1 MNVDNASFDQKN
13 FSAKF
18 SNKEYYFEFCLLNSI
33 GNIVYLKKGQLLSL
47 VIEDNIFNPF
57 HIGNM
62 IINDDNNLL
71 EKGPNPYTFL
81 GNGRDILILKIV
93 PTPNNKFEP
102 ETKDEKIKEFLGFDF
117 KFVIVESKQILYNNA
132 VCRRLDFIEYGHY
145 ALAENICNIFGI
157 TQATGIGN
165 YMNTN
170 AGNSMP
176 TGEVVKKILEEVFK
190 SADIYYKDPQ
200 SGETIFDM
208 SGNEPVMVS
217 PYGLVSYMEVLT
229 YVLGFHIHEESPCIL
244 SFDRHQKKFIMMSLK
259 RLFEK
264 HDNYVQE
271 SIYLPNQT
279 KSNSPD
285 SVIKWPYSKYT
296 FAESRVNKI
305 FIESPAAKYN
315 INYSSNG
322 AIMSHCKSTKSMIFD
337 MQSLHSDT
345 FTEKYYN
352 LFVKPFENTFNSYKL
367 DVNFHI
373 SPNIQDN
380 YNTYKGNLPPILEE
394 KKYLNQKL
402 STLLYLNGSVYQFK
416 LEGLTH
422 RQAMTFID
430 VVKYSD
436 NPEDPTPTKW
446 DLQNVGRHLVTSVKH
461 IFTQDTYTNEI
472 ETIKPYII
480 KDESDD
486 VQSIK
491 DLLNKPKSSSN
502 DSVDTK
508 LKETVKNTENNVNK
522 TKNLAAEVAKFADI
536 GKKIEDDLAVSAK
549 NPNLADNQ
557 KRKLEQHKS
566 DLKKMFGNPNMSDE
580 EFEKKVDEFKN
591 NVVLR
596 TYPFKAVI
604 NP

>member
-1 MNVDNASFDQKN
+1 MNIDNASFDQKN

-18 SNKEYYFEFCLLNSI
+18 SNKEYYFELCLLNSI
-33 GNIVYLKKGQLLSL
+33 GNVVFLKKGQLLSL

-57 HIGNM
+57 HIGNL
-62 IINDDNNLL
+62 ILNDDNNLL
-71 EKGPNPYTFL
+71 EKGPNPFTFL
-81 GNGRDILILKIV
+81 GNGRDILVLKII
-93 PTPNNKFEP
+93 PAPNNKFEP

-117 KFVIVESKQILYNNA
+117 KFVIVESKQITYNNA
-132 VCRRLDFIEYGHY
+132 VCRRLDFIEYGQY

-170 AGNSMP
+170 AGNSIP
-176 TGEVVKKILEEVFK
+176 TGEVVKKIIEEVFK
-190 SADIYYKDPQ
+190 TADIYYKDPI

-208 SGNEPVMVS
+208 SGNEPIMVS
-217 PYGLVSYMEVLT
+217 PYGLVSYMEVLS
-229 YVLGFHIHEESPCIL
+229 YVLTFHIHEESPCIL

-271 SIYLPNQT
+271 SIIIPNQT
-279 KSNSPD
+279 KSNSSD
-285 SVIKWPYSKYT
+285 SVIKWQYSKYT

-305 FIESPAAKYN
+305 YIESPAAKYN

-322 AIMSHCKSTKSMIFD
+322 AILSHSKSTKSMIFNL
-337 MQSLHSDT
+337 QALHSDT

-380 YNTYKGNLPPILEE
+380 YNTFKGNLPPILEE

-416 LEGLTH
+416 LEGLTN
-422 RQAMTFID
+422 RQSMTFVD

-436 NPEDPTPTKW
+436 NPEDSTPTKW
-446 DLQNVGRHLVTSVKH
+446 DLQNIGRHLITSVKH
-461 IFTQDTYTNEI
+461 IFTQDTYTNEM
-472 ETIKPYII
+472 ETIKSYVI
-480 KDESDD
+480 KD
-486 VQSIK
+486 QSEKQQNIK
-491 DLLNKPKSSSN
+491 EFLNTPKSSSN
-502 DSVDTK
+502 DGVDAK
-508 LKETVKNTENNVNK
+508 LKQAVQDMKVNNSKVKNI
-522 TKNLAAEVAKFADI
+522 AAEISKFADL
-536 GKKIEDDLAVSAK
+536 GRKIEDDLNLLAK
-549 NPNLADNQ
+549 NPSLSDNQ
-557 KRKLEQHKS
+557 KRKLEQHKVE
-566 DLKKMFGNPNMSDE
+566 LKKLFGNSNMSD
-580 EFEKKVDEFKN
+580 DEFAKNVESLKN

-596 TYPFKAVI
+596 TYPFTAVI